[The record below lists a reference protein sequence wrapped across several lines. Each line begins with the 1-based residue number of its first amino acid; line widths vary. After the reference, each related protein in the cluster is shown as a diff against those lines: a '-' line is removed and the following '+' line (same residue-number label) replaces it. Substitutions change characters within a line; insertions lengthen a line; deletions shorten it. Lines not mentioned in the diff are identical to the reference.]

1 MNNIKSFIYL
11 DSYKLY
17 SISSQI
23 FEGLTESVIEYT
35 GKEALTS
42 ESQKGPIASGKII
55 GDILK
60 NSEGRKEIKYLY
72 DYAYI
77 LFEKALIENEK
88 VNVYGYGDTTSV
100 KVGEKPFIKIKGKI
114 KFKDSKKTINTFKEF
129 NRIGE
134 ALSYVT
140 TYSSQGQIKRGIDE
154 KVNSI
159 TDRNQ
164 KVRVRAKLE
173 AEVKANLRTAMES
186 NGLHMDEKYLEK
198 MAEILEYGYKDAFEI
213 EMPFKMEDNV
223 AIISCLLNREYL
235 RENENL
241 IINKYSRATERE
253 ITLFGIETQK
263 YGPKIKSENEKNEG
277 VKSLKQS
284 MSAMTDAIIAVEDN
298 FIGKEENEIIID
310 PIAIYLEL

>member
-23 FEGLTESVIEYT
+23 FEGLTESIIEYN
-35 GKEALTS
+35 GKEAIEG

-55 GDILK
+55 GDIFK
-60 NSEGRKEIKYLY
+60 NSEGKKEVYFY

-77 LFEKALIENEK
+77 LFEKALIENGK
-88 VNVYGYGDTTSV
+88 VNVLGYEVNPSV
-100 KVGEKPFIKIKGKI
+100 HVDEKPFIKVKGRI
-114 KFKDSKKTINTFKEF
+114 KFKDSKKTINIFKEF
-129 NRIGE
+129 NKIGE

-140 TYSSQGQIKRGIDE
+140 TFSSQEQLKKDIDE
-154 KVNSI
+154 KVNI
-159 TDRNQ
+159 VKDRNE

-173 AEVKANLRTAMES
+173 AELKANLKKAMES
-186 NGLHMDEKYLEK
+186 NGLHMEEKFLEK

-213 EMPFKMEDNV
+213 EMPFKIGDDI
-223 AIISCLLNREYL
+223 AKFSCLLNREYL
-235 RENENL
+235 RENEYL

-253 ITLFGIETQK
+253 ITLFGIITQK
-263 YGPKIKSENEKNEG
+263 YGPKTENENNKKEEII
-277 VKSLKQS
+277 SLKQS
-284 MSAMTDAIIAVEDN
+284 MGSMTDAIIAIEDN
-298 FIGKEENEIIID
+298 FIGKENNEIIID